1 MRATASPL
9 SHPSGKEALE
19 TVRPLFRC
27 TEEMFSLAT
36 DISALPPKTSKRIF
50 ERQQF
55 PAIPGLIS
63 AGPLARRRP
72 PQESFS
78 CQIFTIYHDN
88 VNFSTVGGMSSF
100 AFISK
105 VAEASH
111 RSSAEPS
118 KAERLGHSTG
128 RKLSDSAFR
137 AEKGR

>member
-1 MRATASPL
+1 MAGSAPARCDESICL
-9 SHPSGKEALE
+9 LE
-19 TVRPLFRC
+19 
-27 TEEMFSLAT
+27 
-36 DISALPPKTSKRIF
+36 
-50 ERQQF
+50 
-55 PAIPGLIS
+55 
-63 AGPLARRRP
+63 
-72 PQESFS
+72 FS
-78 CQIFTIYHDN
+78 CQTFTIYHDN

-137 AEKGR
+137 AEKRG